1 MQWRT
6 AGLAGQVFEGPAS
19 YVTAWDLAFQHQVR
33 CIAAMATLRERR
45 AALKQIEVSDGKAAR
60 QRMEAA
66 LARYWNERTK
76 R

>member
-1 MQWRT
+1 MAWRT
-6 AGLAGQVFEGPAS
+6 AGLAGQVIEGPIC

-33 CIAAMATLRERR
+33 CIAGMATLRERR
-45 AALKQIEVSDGKAAR
+45 AALKQIEVSGGKAAR

-66 LARYWNERTK
+66 LARHWNERTK